1 MNGISALIK
10 KYPTKLP
17 SPFLHGRTQQEDAGY
32 ESGVGFSL
40 ERGCAGTLILDFP
53 AYRTQRS
60 TFLLFI
66 SYLYLIFCYSST
78 NGMRN
83 LFIFFFQVIYKY
95 ACYLYIYMNTYVY
108 INRYVYICTSL

>member
-10 KYPTKLP
+10 KNPTKLP

-32 ESGVGFSL
+32 ESRVGFSL
-40 ERGCAGTLILDFP
+40 ERGRAGTLILDLP

-66 SYLYLIFCYSST
+66 SYLYLIFSYSST

-83 LFIFFFQVIYKY
+83 LYSFFSSRSFINMHVIYT
-95 ACYLYIYMNTYVY
+95 NT
-108 INRYVYICTSL
+108 